1 MNEKK
6 LYKVTITDENGKVV
20 HEVESDCIIAA
31 ISDPS
36 KGSKEQSA
44 IHGVYMTNCP
54 GVTIQHTF
62 QALDTVKR
70 EAIAKNPA
78 LGIMLAMDSLERIAQ
93 KHGVKLGED
102 EVYISFWNSDD
113 YYLKPESE
121 LFPDQKFNQ
130 TMGGLS

>member
-1 MNEKK
+1 MNKKK
-6 LYKVTITDENGKVV
+6 LYKVTITDETGKVV

-54 GVTIQHTF
+54 GITIQHSF

-70 EAIAKNPA
+70 ETIAKNPE
-78 LGIMLAMDSLERIAQ
+78 LGIVLAMESLERIAQ
-93 KHGVKLGED
+93 NHGVKLGED
-102 EVYISFWNSDD
+102 ENS
-113 YYLKPESE
+113 SE
-121 LFPDQKFNQ
+121 GSR
-130 TMGGLS
+130 GGI

>member
-54 GVTIQHTF
+54 G
-62 QALDTVKR
+62 AGYRKEGGNR
-70 EAIAKNPA
+70 
-78 LGIMLAMDSLERIAQ
+78 Q
-93 KHGVKLGED
+93 KPGARHYAGNG
-102 EVYISFWNSDD
+102 
-113 YYLKPESE
+113 
-121 LFPDQKFNQ
+121 
-130 TMGGLS
+130 

>member
-6 LYKVTITDENGKVV
+6 LYKITITDETGKVV
-20 HEVESDCIIAA
+20 HEVESDCMIAA

-44 IHGVYMTNCP
+44 IYGVYMTNCP
-54 GVTIQHTF
+54 GVTVQHTF

-70 EAIAKNPA
+70 EAIAETPA
-78 LGIMLAMDSLERIAQ
+78 LGIMLAMDNLERIAQ

-102 EVYISFWNSDD
+102 EDS
-113 YYLKPESE
+113 SE
-121 LFPDQKFNQ
+121 GSR
-130 TMGGLS
+130 GGCI

>member
-93 KHGVKLGED
+93 KHGAKRRRGRGRRRGLTGGVFDLFNE
-102 EVYISFWNSDD
+102 I
-113 YYLKPESE
+113 LKRR
-121 LFPDQKFNQ
+121 
-130 TMGGLS
+130 

>member
-36 KGSKEQSA
+36 KGSKECSA

-54 GVTIQHTF
+54 GITIQHAF
-62 QALDTVKR
+62 QAVETVKR
-70 EAIAKNPA
+70 EAIAKNPE
-78 LGIMLAMDSLERIAQ
+78 LGFVLAMDSLERIAQ
-93 KHGVKLGED
+93 ARRKARRGRGRRRGLTGG
-102 EVYISFWNSDD
+102 
-113 YYLKPESE
+113 YLTFLTKY
-121 LFPDQKFNQ
+121 
-130 TMGGLS
+130 

>member
-44 IHGVYMTNCP
+44 IHGVYMTNCL
-54 GVTIQHTF
+54 VLRYNTLSS
-62 QALDTVKR
+62 ADTVKR
-70 EAIAKNPA
+70 RQSPNPA
-78 LGIMLAMDSLERIAQ
+78 LSNMLAMDSLERIAQ

-102 EVYISFWNSDD
+102 EDD
-113 YYLKPESE
+113 GEGSRGYLT
-121 LFPDQKFNQ
+121 F
-130 TMGGLS
+130 

>member
-44 IHGVYMTNCP
+44 IHGVYMTN
-54 GVTIQHTF
+54 
-62 QALDTVKR
+62 R
-70 EAIAKNPA
+70 SE
-78 LGIMLAMDSLERIAQ
+78 ERRVG
-93 KHGVKLGED
+93 KECRL
-102 EVYISFWNSDD
+102 
-113 YYLKPESE
+113 
-121 LFPDQKFNQ
+121 
-130 TMGGLS
+130 

>member
-93 KHGVKLGED
+93 KHGVKLGVKLGED
-102 EVYISFWNSDD
+102 EDD
-113 YYLKPESE
+113 SEGSRGGVFDLFNEILKRR
-121 LFPDQKFNQ
+121 
-130 TMGGLS
+130 